1 MIRNSNKRDQVI
13 SIFKQSLSCFSD
25 MRIKDMQMKGHFFM
39 YSGQANCVMNWAKY
53 LPVSHLVNIHGRWI
67 FTQLHDEN

>member
-25 MRIKDMQMKGHFFM
+25 MRIKDMQMIGTFL
-39 YSGQANCVMNWAKY
+39 YVQWTGELRDELGEISSC
-53 LPVSHLVNIHGRWI
+53 
-67 FTQLHDEN
+67 FTFG